1 MMVYV
6 LVVMDEFL
14 FGSRDEFTEAR
25 LQALTED
32 EKKLYRCH
40 IIKNCT
46 ATWPKSLNPADAIQK
61 IKTMYLVSL
70 SVEEVK
76 GL

>member
-6 LVVMDEFL
+6 LVVMDKFL
-14 FGSRDEFTEAR
+14 FGSRDEFTEER

-32 EKKLYRCH
+32 DKKLYRCH

-46 ATWPKSLNPADAIQK
+46 ATCPKSLDPADAIQK
-61 IKTMYLVSL
+61 MKTMHLLSL